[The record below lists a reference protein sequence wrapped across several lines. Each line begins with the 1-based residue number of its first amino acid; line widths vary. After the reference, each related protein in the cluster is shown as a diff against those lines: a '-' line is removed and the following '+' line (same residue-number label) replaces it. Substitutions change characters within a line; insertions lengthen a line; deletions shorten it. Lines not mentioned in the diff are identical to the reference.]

1 MRMPP
6 GGHGTP
12 MGKYRTNTP
21 SKPDRLCIF
30 GLLTFSIMTN
40 TNRPVKIILFLAA
53 GISLFG
59 STGCA
64 VLSDSQ
70 IKNINVFAVTAS
82 SYTSYPSEVFK
93 KRAELHLRNE
103 LLETL
108 SFPDFDHL
116 DKRVDKAKTQYNT
129 DIATSAK
136 FDKSIQLLAQYAG
149 LLVELS
155 SDKFT
160 KDLSGSA
167 ASLGTNLTGLVGS
180 FNATVPA
187 ADTLPTA
194 MGTEISNVLLAAGR
208 RLVRSKQA
216 KELQKFVPMGD
227 ILVQKTVKNLVEA
240 LDSLKPLLDQEK
252 KDFVQNYKNVLFSTG
267 TRNYDSVRQ
276 YYDAKV
282 DFENTEALRQKCI
295 SVANQ
300 LATAHTALTK
310 SIGEKRDLQGI
321 ITETQGLITD
331 FQDLNKIAA
340 HWSSDI
346 KLPKFK
352 LGPLNL

>member
-1 MRMPP
+1 
-6 GGHGTP
+6 
-12 MGKYRTNTP
+12 
-21 SKPDRLCIF
+21 
-30 GLLTFSIMTN
+30 MTN
-40 TNRPVKIILFLAA
+40 TNRQAGKIFFLAA
-53 GISLFG
+53 GIIFFG
-59 STGCA
+59 STGCT

-70 IKNINVFAVTAS
+70 VKNINVFAVTAS
-82 SYTSYPSEVFK
+82 GYSSYPSEIFK

-108 SFPDFDHL
+108 SFPDFEHL
-116 DKRVDKAKTQYNT
+116 DKRVEKARIQYNS

-155 SDKFT
+155 SDKYT
-160 KDLSGSA
+160 KELSGSA
-167 ASLGTNLTGLVGS
+167 ASLGNNLTGLVGS
-180 FNATVPA
+180 FNATVPV
-187 ADTLPTA
+187 ADTLPEA
-194 MGTEISNVLLAAGR
+194 LGSEISNVLLAADR
-208 RLVRSKQA
+208 RLTRNKQA
-216 KELQKFVPMGD
+216 KELQKFLPMGD
-227 ILVQKTVKNLVEA
+227 KLVQKTVQNLVET

-252 KDFVQNYKNVLFSTG
+252 QDFVQNYKNVLFSGKGTG
-267 TRNYDSVRQ
+267 NYDSLRQ

-282 DFENTEALRQKCI
+282 DFDNTEALRQKCI
-295 SVANQ
+295 SAAKQ
-300 LATAHTALTK
+300 LAAAHTALAK
-310 SIGEKRDLQGI
+310 SIGGKKDIQGI

-346 KLPKFK
+346 KLPNFK

>member
-1 MRMPP
+1 
-6 GGHGTP
+6 
-12 MGKYRTNTP
+12 
-21 SKPDRLCIF
+21 
-30 GLLTFSIMTN
+30 MTN
-40 TNRPVKIILFLAA
+40 TQRPVRIIAFLAA
-53 GISLFG
+53 GILLSGL
-59 STGCA
+59 TGCT

-103 LLETL
+103 LIETL

-116 DKRVDKAKTQYNT
+116 DKRVDKAKNQYNT

-136 FDKSIQLLAQYAG
+136 FDRSIQLLAQYAG

-167 ASLGTNLTGLVGS
+167 TSLGNNLTGLVGS
-180 FNATVPA
+180 FNATVPV

-194 MGTEISNVLLAAGR
+194 MGSEISNVLLAAGR

-227 ILVQKTVKNLVEA
+227 KLVQKTVQNLVEA
-240 LDSLKPLLDQEK
+240 LDSLQPVLDQEK

-267 TRNYDSVRQ
+267 THSYDSVRQ

-295 SVANQ
+295 STAKQ
-300 LATAHTALTK
+300 LAAAHTALAK
-310 SIGEKRDLQGI
+310 SIGEKKDLQGI
-321 ITETQGLITD
+321 ITETQGLVTD

-340 HWSSDI
+340 HWSSTI
-346 KLPKFK
+346 KLPNFK

>member
-1 MRMPP
+1 
-6 GGHGTP
+6 
-12 MGKYRTNTP
+12 
-21 SKPDRLCIF
+21 
-30 GLLTFSIMTN
+30 MTY
-40 TNRPVKIILFLAA
+40 TKRPVRIIAFLAA
-53 GISLFG
+53 GIILCHLTSC
-59 STGCA
+59 T

-70 IKNINVFAVTAS
+70 IKNINVFATTAS
-82 SYTSYPSEVFK
+82 GYTSYPSEVFK

-116 DKRVDKAKTQYNT
+116 DKRVDKAKTQYNA

-136 FDKSIQLLAQYAG
+136 FDRSIQLLAQYAG

-155 SDKFT
+155 SDKYT

-167 ASLGTNLTGLVGS
+167 ASLGKNLTGLVGS

-187 ADTLPTA
+187 ADTLPAA

-227 ILVQKTVKNLVEA
+227 KLVQKTVQNLVEA
-240 LDSLKPLLDQEK
+240 LDSLQPLLDQEK
-252 KDFVQNYKNVLFSTG
+252 KDFVQNYKNVLFSG
-267 TRNYDSVRQ
+267 KGIGNYDSVRQ

-282 DFENTEALRQKCI
+282 DFDNTEALRQKCI
-295 SVANQ
+295 STAKQ
-300 LATAHTALTK
+300 LATAHTALAK
-310 SIGEKRDLQGI
+310 SIGEKKDLQGI
-321 ITETQGLITD
+321 ITETQGLVTD

-340 HWSSDI
+340 HWSSSI
-346 KLPKFK
+346 KLPNFK